1 MIKRRRAT
9 PVSLLILT
17 VILRTLI
24 APGYM
29 LSTSAA
35 DGMRIVFCNGPVGL
49 PGHHHLGDPQE
60 GGKTDGAHHVTPTCG
75 FWSTSSHGFISY
87 DIPSVPFVPLTN
99 SEVDY
104 RLLSVHQPLT
114 STRGIRAP
122 PVLS

>member
-60 GGKTDGAHHVTPTCG
+60 GGPAEEGDG
-75 FWSTSSHGFISY
+75 
-87 DIPSVPFVPLTN
+87 
-99 SEVDY
+99 Y
-104 RLLSVHQPLT
+104 RGGLQ
-114 STRGIRAP
+114 RAEKIGQK
-122 PVLS
+122 